1 MKRHPASTPSAL
13 RARVGLAPL
22 GLVLAALALTAAP
35 LRAQHTFSTGGAYD
49 PAVPTPRSVLGYDIG
64 ARFTP
69 HAMVARYLARLA
81 ETSKRIR
88 LDTVAY
94 TFEGR
99 EVFLVIATSE
109 ANQARLDAIRADA
122 ARLADPRGASPAELA
137 AVVARMPAVVW
148 LGYTVHGNEASGVE
162 AGLAIAYQLAAGR
175 DPETQMVL
183 DSTVVLIDPVENPD
197 GHERHVQDVMRAR
210 GAGGAEDVPPV
221 RGAMVQ
227 QGSWPGARGN
237 HYYFDM
243 NRDWFILSQP
253 ETRGRVAT
261 FERWWPHVAVDL
273 HEMGS
278 DASYYFAPPMEPI
291 NKNVPE
297 NIRHWWDVFAASNA
311 AAFDAHGWSFFRH
324 EDFDEFYPS
333 YGDSWPILNGAIGM
347 TYEEASSG
355 GGAIR
360 KSDGTLLTLR
370 DAAWH
375 HYTAS
380 WATLVTAAQRARERV
395 SDYLAFR
402 QSAVTDGERGPI
414 RTVAIAP
421 DGQGRADT
429 LVAHLLANG
438 VAVGRLRAPAD
449 VRDAVAYGESA
460 PRPVR
465 LTPGSYVVDLAQPQG
480 RLAKALLEPDAQLDS
495 SFIAQ
500 ELEHRRT
507 GQPDRFYD
515 LTAWALPYVF
525 RVHAWWSRG
534 SVGPADPVDAAS
546 RSAAGPA
553 AFPHEA
559 PRYAYAFSAGSET
572 SLRLLG
578 ALLADSVRVSFAPR
592 TFTQA
597 GMRFPDGTFLVR
609 VAANG
614 PRVGDLVLHHAS
626 ETGARVVALNS
637 AASDSGPDLGSNGVF
652 AVKAPRVA
660 LVGGPPVSGTSFGSA
675 WFAFNQRLHYPVV
688 TVNAASL
695 GGLDLKGYD
704 VIVVPSVGAGAFD
717 RVLGE
722 GGKERLVAWVRDGGT
737 LITLDGAT
745 SWLAGEKL
753 GLARLRLRRDTTR
766 ADSAGGAPLPAYVPG
781 AIVRLTGDT
790 LSPLLA
796 GIGEAEIP
804 ALDFSDRIYNPPKDL
819 APGEAVL
826 RYAPAARLRLAGYLW
841 PEVPARLAE
850 SVYLWTENDGRGRVI
865 GFAGDP
871 NFRDLMRGLLPLF
884 ANAVFLGP
892 SM

>member
-1 MKRHPASTPSAL
+1 MRRTVLA
-13 RARVGLAPL
+13 LAPL
-22 GLVLAALALTAAP
+22 LLAASAGP
-35 LRAQHTFSTGGAYD
+35 LLAQHTFSSGGAYD

-64 ARFTP
+64 DRFTP
-69 HAMVARYLARLA
+69 HYLVARYLARLA
-81 ETSKRIR
+81 ATSRRIR
-88 LDTVAY
+88 LDTVAHS
-94 TFEGR
+94 FEGR

-122 ARLADPRGASPAELA
+122 ARLADPRGASPAGLA
-137 AVVARMPAVVW
+137 ATVARTPAIVW

-221 RGAMVQ
+221 QGAMVH

-237 HYYFDM
+237 HYDFDM

-253 ETRGRVAT
+253 ETRGRVAA
-261 FERWWPHVAVDL
+261 FQRWWPHVAVDL
-273 HEMGS
+273 HEMGA
-278 DASYYFAPPMEPI
+278 DQSYYFAPPMDPI

-297 NIRHWWDVFAASNA
+297 SIRRWWDIFAAGNA
-311 AAFDAHGWSFFRH
+311 AAFDAHGWAFFRR

-347 TYEEASSG
+347 TYEEASSQ

-370 DAAWH
+370 DATWH

-380 WATLVTAAQRARERV
+380 WATLVTAAKRARERV

-402 QSAVTDGERGPI
+402 QSAVTDGETGPV
-414 RTVAIAP
+414 RTVAVAP
-421 DGQGRADT
+421 DEQGRADS

-438 VAVGRLRAPAD
+438 IAVSRLRSLAD

-465 LTPGSYVVDLAQPQG
+465 LAAGTYVVDLAQPQG

-500 ELEHRRT
+500 ELERRRT
-507 GQPDRFYD
+507 GQSDRFYD
-515 LTAWALPYVF
+515 MTAWALPYVF
-525 RVHAWWSRG
+525 RVHAWWSHG
-534 SVGPADPVDAAS
+534 PVGPADPVDTASLAAARPAS
-546 RSAAGPA
+546 FPGSAPQ
-553 AFPHEA
+553 F
-559 PRYAYAFSAGSET
+559 AYAFSAGSET

-578 ALLADSVRVSFAPR
+578 ALLADSVRVSFASR

-597 GMRFPDGTFLVR
+597 GVRFPNGTFLVR

-614 PRVGDLVLHHAS
+614 PQVGETVARRAA
-626 ETGARVVALNS
+626 ETGARVVALHS
-637 AASDSGPDLGSNGVF
+637 AGTDSGPDLGGNTVF
-652 AVKAPRVA
+652 PVRAPRVA
-660 LVGGPPVSGTSFGSA
+660 LIGGPPVSGNSFGFA

-695 GGLDLKGYD
+695 GGLDLGSFD
-704 VIVVPSVGAGAFD
+704 VIVVPSAGAGAFD

-722 GGKERLVAWVRDGGT
+722 GGKERLVQWVKDGGT

-745 SWLAGEKL
+745 SWLAAEKT

-781 AIVRLTGDT
+781 AIVRLQGDT

-796 GIGEAEIP
+796 GIGETEIP

-826 RYAPAARLRLAGYLW
+826 RYAPAQRLRIAGYLW

-850 SVYLWTENDGRGRVI
+850 SVYLWTERDGRGRVI

-871 NFRDLMRGLLPLF
+871 NFRDLWRSLLPLF

-892 SM
+892 VM

>member
-1 MKRHPASTPSAL
+1 MKHVSAL
-13 RARVGLAPL
+13 VPL
-22 GLVLAALALTAAP
+22 MLVLAAGPLA
-35 LRAQHTFSTGGAYD
+35 AQHAFSTGGTYD

-64 ARFTP
+64 DRFTP
-69 HAMVARYLARLA
+69 HYMVARYLARLA
-81 ETSKRIR
+81 ATSRRIR
-88 LDTVAY
+88 LDTVAHS
-94 TFEGR
+94 FEGR

-109 ANQARLDAIRADA
+109 ANQARLDQVRADA
-122 ARLADPRGASPAELA
+122 ARLADPRGASAAELA
-137 AVVARMPAVVW
+137 AVVARMPAIVW
-148 LGYTVHGNEASGVE
+148 MGYTVHGNEASGVE
-162 AGLAIAYQLAAGR
+162 AGLALAYQLAAGR

-197 GHERHVQDVMRAR
+197 GHERHVQDVLRAR
-210 GAGGAEDVPPV
+210 GSGGAEDVPPV
-221 RGAMVQ
+221 QGAMVH
-227 QGSWPGARGN
+227 QGAWPGARGN
-237 HYYFDM
+237 HYDFDM

-253 ETRGRVAT
+253 ETRGRLAV
-261 FERWWPHVAVDL
+261 FQRWWPHVAVDL

-278 DASYYFAPPMEPI
+278 DATYYFAPPMDPI

-297 NIRHWWDVFAASNA
+297 SIRRWWDIFAASNA
-311 AAFDAHGWSFFRH
+311 AAFDAHGWSFFRR

-347 TYEEASSG
+347 TYEEASSE

-360 KSDGTLLTLR
+360 RSDGTLLTLR

-380 WATLVTAAQRARERV
+380 WATVVTAAKRARERV

-402 QSAVTDGERGPI
+402 QSAVTDGEKGPV

-421 DGQGRADT
+421 DAQGRADS

-438 VAVGRLRAPAD
+438 VAVSRLRASAD

-465 LTPGSYVVDLAQPQG
+465 LAAGTYLVDMAQPQG
-480 RLAKALLEPDAQLDS
+480 RLAKALLEPEAQLDS
-495 SFIAQ
+495 SFIAE
-500 ELEHRRT
+500 ELERRRT

-515 LTAWALPYVF
+515 MTAWALPYVF
-525 RVHAWWSRG
+525 RAHAWWSRG
-534 SVGPADPVDAAS
+534 TIGPGDAVD
-546 RSAAGPA
+546 SAALA
-553 AFPHEA
+553 AGRTAQVPGATPQFA
-559 PRYAYAFSAGSET
+559 WAFSAGSET

-578 ALLADSVRVSFAPR
+578 ALLADSVRVAFAPR
-592 TFTQA
+592 SFTQ
-597 GMRFPDGTFLVR
+597 GGTRFANGTFLVR

-614 PRVGDLVLHHAS
+614 PQVGEEVGRRAA
-626 ETGARVVALNS
+626 EIGARVVALNS
-637 AASDSGPDLGSNGVF
+637 AAADSGPDLGSNSVF

-660 LVGGPPVSGTSFGSA
+660 LVGGQPVSGQSFGFA
-675 WFAFNQRLHYPVV
+675 WFAFDQRLHYPVV

-695 GGLDLKGYD
+695 GGLDLKNFD

-722 GGKERLVAWVRDGGT
+722 GGRERLVAWVKDGGT

-745 SWLAGEKL
+745 SWLAEEKL
-753 GLARLRLRRDTTR
+753 GLARLRLRRDSTR
-766 ADSAGGAPLPAYVPG
+766 ADSAGGAPLPASVPG

-796 GIGEAEIP
+796 GIDETEI
-804 ALDFSDRIYNPPKDL
+804 AAGDYSDRIYNPPKDL
-819 APGEAVL
+819 AAGEAIL
-826 RYAPAARLRLAGYLW
+826 RYAPLPRLRLAGYLW

-850 SVYLWTENDGRGRVI
+850 SVYLWTESDGRGRVI

-871 NFRDLMRGLLPLF
+871 NFRDLWRGLRPLF

>member
-1 MKRHPASTPSAL
+1 MKRQAS
-13 RARVGLAPL
+13 
-22 GLVLAALALTAAP
+22 VLAALLIVVTAIP
-35 LRAQHTFSTGGAYD
+35 LAAQHTFSTGGAYD

-64 ARFTP
+64 DRFTP
-69 HAMVARYLARLA
+69 HHLVARYLARLA
-81 ETSKRIR
+81 ATSPRIR
-88 LDTVAY
+88 VDTVARS
-94 TFEGR
+94 FEGR

-109 ANQARLDAIRADA
+109 ANQARLDQIRADA
-122 ARLADPRGASPAELA
+122 ARLADPRGTAPAELA
-137 AVVARMPAVVW
+137 ATVARMPAIVW

-162 AGLAIAYQLAAGR
+162 AALALAYQLAAGR
-175 DPETQMVL
+175 DPETQLVL

-221 RGAMVQ
+221 QGAMVH

-237 HYYFDM
+237 HYGFDM

-253 ETRGRVAT
+253 ETRGRIAA
-261 FERWWPHVAVDL
+261 FQRWWPHVAVDL

-278 DASYYFAPPMEPI
+278 DASYYFAPPMDPV

-324 EDFDEFYPS
+324 EDFDGFYPS
-333 YGDSWPILNGAIGM
+333 YGDSWPTLNGAIGM

-360 KSDGTLLTLR
+360 KGDGTLLTLR

-380 WATLVTAAQRARERV
+380 WATVVTAARRARERV

-402 QSAVTDGERGPI
+402 QSAVSDGERGPI

-421 DGQGRADT
+421 DGQGRADS
-429 LVAHLLANG
+429 LVSHLLTNG
-438 VAVGRLRAPAD
+438 IAVGRLRAPAD
-449 VRDAVAYGESA
+449 VRDAVAFGESA
-460 PRPVR
+460 PRLVH
-465 LTPGSYVVDLAQPQG
+465 LAAGTYVVDLAQPQG

-495 SFIAQ
+495 SFIAE
-500 ELEHRRT
+500 ELERRRT
-507 GQPDRFYD
+507 GQSDRFYD
-515 LTAWALPYVF
+515 MTAWALPYVF
-525 RVHAWWSRG
+525 HAGAWWTRG
-534 SVGPADPVDAAS
+534 TVGPTDPVDAAALAVG
-546 RSAAGPA
+546 RAAQVPSAAPQ
-553 AFPHEA
+553 
-559 PRYAYAFSAGSET
+559 YAYAFPAGSEA
-572 SLRLLG
+572 SLRLLA
-578 ALLADSVRVSFAPR
+578 ALLSDSVRVAFAPR

-597 GMRFPDGTFLVR
+597 GARFPNGTFLVR

-614 PRVGDLVLHHAS
+614 SQVGDVVARRAA
-626 ETGARVVALNS
+626 EAGARVVALRS
-637 AASDSGPDLGSNGVF
+637 AAADSGPDLGSNSVF
-652 AVKAPRVA
+652 PVKAPRVA
-660 LVGGPPVSGTSFGSA
+660 LVGGQPVSGGSFGFA
-675 WFAFNQRLHYPVV
+675 WFAFDQRLHYPVV

-695 GGLDLKGYD
+695 GGLDLKNFD
-704 VIVVPSVGAGAFD
+704 VVVVPSVGVGAFD

-722 GGKERLVAWVRDGGT
+722 SGKERLVSWVKDGGT

-745 SWLAGEKL
+745 SWLAAEKT

-766 ADSAGGAPLPAYVPG
+766 ADSAGGAPLPSYVPG

-796 GIGEAEIP
+796 GIGATEVP
-804 ALDFSDRIYNPPKDL
+804 AQVSSDRIYNPPKDL
-819 APGEAVL
+819 APGEAIL
-826 RYAPAARLRLAGYLW
+826 RYAPVARLRLAGYLW

-850 SVYLWTENDGRGRVI
+850 SVYLWTENAGRGRVI

-871 NFRDLMRGLLPLF
+871 NYRDLWRGLLPLF

>member
-1 MKRHPASTPSAL
+1 MTRSASVL
-13 RARVGLAPL
+13 RTT
-22 GLVLAALALTAAP
+22 LVASLVALAAGPGPLA
-35 LRAQHTFSTGGAYD
+35 AQHPFAAGGSYD
-49 PAVPTPRSVLGYDIG
+49 PAVPTPRSVLGYELGD
-64 ARFTP
+64 RFTP
-69 HAMVARYLARLA
+69 HHLVARYLARLA
-81 ETSKRIR
+81 ATSRRIR
-88 LDTVAY
+88 LDTVAES
-94 TFEGR
+94 FEGR
-99 EVFLVIATSE
+99 EVFLVVATSE

-137 AVVARMPAVVW
+137 AIVARMPTIVW

-175 DPETQMVL
+175 DPETQLVL
-183 DSTVVLIDPVENPD
+183 DSCVVLIDPVENPD
-197 GHERHVQDVMRAR
+197 GHERHVQDVLRAR

-227 QGSWPGARGN
+227 QGAWPGARGN
-237 HYYFDM
+237 HYGFDM

-253 ETRGRVAT
+253 ETRGRIAA
-261 FERWWPHVAVDL
+261 FERWWPHVAADL
-273 HEMGS
+273 HEMGG
-278 DASYYFAPPMEPI
+278 DASYYFAPPMDPI

-297 NIRHWWDVFAASNA
+297 SIRRWWDIFAAGNA
-311 AAFDAHGWSFFRH
+311 AAFDAHGWAFFRR

-380 WATLVTAAQRARERV
+380 WATLVTAARRARERV
-395 SDYLAFR
+395 GDYLAFR
-402 QSAVTDGERGPI
+402 QTAVTDGEKGPI
-414 RTVAIAP
+414 RTVAIAR
-421 DGQGRADT
+421 DDQGRADT

-438 VAVGRLRAPAD
+438 VAVSRLRAATD
-449 VRDAVAYGESA
+449 VRDAVAYGETA
-460 PRPVR
+460 PRAVR
-465 LTPGSYVVDLAQPQG
+465 LAAGSYVVDLAQPQG

-495 SFIAQ
+495 SFVAQ

-515 LTAWALPYVF
+515 MTAWALPYVF
-525 RVHAWWSRG
+525 RVRAWWSRG
-534 SVGPADPVDAAS
+534 PLGPADAVDTAAL
-546 RSAAGPA
+546 AAARTAPFPA
-553 AFPHEA
+553 AA
-559 PRYAYAFSAGSET
+559 PQFAWAFSAGSEA

-592 TFTQA
+592 SFVQ
-597 GMRFPDGTFLVR
+597 GGVRFPNGTFLVR
-609 VAANG
+609 VAVNG
-614 PRVGDLVLHHAS
+614 PQVSQIVARRAA
-626 ETGARVVALNS
+626 EAGARVAALNS
-637 AASDSGPDLGSNGVF
+637 AAADSGPDLGSNTVF
-652 AVKAPRVA
+652 PVKAPRVA
-660 LVGGPPVSGTSFGSA
+660 LLGGQPVSGQSFGFA
-675 WFAFNQRLHYPVV
+675 WFAFDQRLHYPVV

-695 GGLDLKGYD
+695 GGLDLKDFD
-704 VIVVPSVGAGAFD
+704 VIVVPSVYGGGLD

-722 GGKERLVAWVRDGGT
+722 SGKERLVQWVKDGGT

-753 GLARLRLRRDTTR
+753 GLARLRQRHDTTR
-766 ADSAGGAPLPAYVPG
+766 ADSAGGAPLPASVPG
-781 AIVRLTGDT
+781 AIVRLTSDT

-796 GIGEAEIP
+796 GIGETEIP
-804 ALDFSDRIYNPPKDL
+804 ALDYSDRIYNPPKDL

-826 RYAPAARLRLAGYLW
+826 RYASVQRLRLAGYLW

-850 SVYLWTENDGRGRVI
+850 SVYLWTESDGRGRVI
-865 GFAGDP
+865 AFAGDP
-871 NFRDLMRGLLPLF
+871 NFRDLWRGLLPLF
-884 ANAVFLGP
+884 GNAVFLGP

>member
-1 MKRHPASTPSAL
+1 MRRTTL
-13 RARVGLAPL
+13 
-22 GLVLAALALTAAP
+22 ALALLTAALAAP
-35 LRAQHTFSTGGAYD
+35 LRAQHSYSTGTSYD

-64 ARFTP
+64 DRFTP
-69 HAMVARYLARLA
+69 HYLVARYLERLA
-81 ETSKRIR
+81 AASRRIR
-88 LDTVAY
+88 LDTVARS
-94 TFEGR
+94 FEGR

-137 AVVARMPAVVW
+137 QIVARMPAIVW

-197 GHERHVQDVMRAR
+197 GHERHVQDVLRAR

-221 RGAMVQ
+221 QDAMVH

-237 HYYFDM
+237 HYDFDM

-253 ETRGRVAT
+253 ETRGRVAE
-261 FERWWPHVAVDL
+261 FQRWWPHVAVDL
-273 HEMGS
+273 HEMGA
-278 DASYYFAPPMEPI
+278 DQTYYFAPPMDPI

-297 NIRHWWDVFAASNA
+297 SIRRWWDIFAAGNA
-311 AAFDAHGWSFFRH
+311 AAFDAHGWSFFRR

-347 TYEEASSG
+347 TYEEASSE
-355 GGAIR
+355 GGAIVR
-360 KSDGTLLTLR
+360 SDGTLLTLR

-380 WATLVTAAQRARERV
+380 WATLLTAAKNARARV

-402 QSAVTDGERGPI
+402 QSAVTDGEKGPV

-421 DGQGRADT
+421 DVQGRADT

-438 VAVGRLRAPAD
+438 IAVSRLRSGAD

-460 PRPVR
+460 PRLVH
-465 LTPGSYVVDLAQPQG
+465 LAAGTYLVDMAQPQG
-480 RLAKALLEPDAQLDS
+480 RLAKSLLEPEAQLDS

-500 ELEHRRT
+500 ELERRRT

-515 LTAWALPYVF
+515 MTAWALPYVF
-525 RVHAWWSRG
+525 RVRAWWSHG
-534 SVGPADPVDAAS
+534 PIGPADAVD
-546 RSAAGPA
+546 SAALAAGRPAPPPA
-553 AFPHEA
+553 AAPQFAWAFP
-559 PRYAYAFSAGSET
+559 AGSET

-578 ALLADSVRVSFAPR
+578 ALLADSVRVSLAPR
-592 TFTQA
+592 SFVQ
-597 GMRFPDGTFLVR
+597 GGVRYPNGTFLVR

-614 PRVGDLVLHHAS
+614 PRVGEIVSRRAA
-626 ETGARVVALNS
+626 EIGARVVTLNS
-637 AASDSGPDLGSNGVF
+637 AAADSGPDLGSNTVF
-652 AVKAPRVA
+652 ALKAPRVA
-660 LVGGPPVSGTSFGSA
+660 LLGGQPISGQSFGFA

-695 GGLDLKGYD
+695 GGLDLKSFD
-704 VIVVPSVGAGAFD
+704 VIVVPSVGGGALD

-722 GGKERLVAWVRDGGT
+722 GGRERLVSWVRDGGT

-745 SWLAGEKL
+745 SWLAEEKL

-796 GIGEAEIP
+796 GIGESEIP
-804 ALDFSDRIYNPPKDL
+804 ALDFSDRIYTPPKDL

-826 RYAPAARLRLAGYLW
+826 RYAPVQRLRIAGYLW

-850 SVYLWTENDGRGRVI
+850 SVYLWTEGDGRGRVI
-865 GFAGDP
+865 GFAGEP
-871 NFRDLMRGLLPLF
+871 NFRDLWRSLLPLF
-884 ANAVFLGP
+884 GNAVFIGP

>member
-1 MKRHPASTPSAL
+1 MKQVSVL
-13 RARVGLAPL
+13 VPL
-22 GLVLAALALTAAP
+22 ILVLGAGPLA
-35 LRAQHTFSTGGAYD
+35 AQHAFSTAGTYD
-49 PAVPTPRSVLGYDIG
+49 PAVPAPRSVLGYDIG
-64 ARFTP
+64 DRFTP
-69 HAMVARYLARLA
+69 HDMVARYLARLA
-81 ETSKRIR
+81 ATSRRIR
-88 LDTVAY
+88 LDTVAHS
-94 TFEGR
+94 FEGR

-109 ANQARLDAIRADA
+109 ANQARLDQIRGDA

-137 AVVARMPAVVW
+137 AVVARMPAIVW

-162 AGLAIAYQLAAGR
+162 AALALAYQLAAGR

-197 GHERHVQDVMRAR
+197 GHERHVQDVLRAR

-221 RGAMVQ
+221 RGAMVH
-227 QGSWPGARGN
+227 QGAWPGARGN
-237 HYYFDM
+237 HYDFDM

-253 ETRGRVAT
+253 ETRGRVAE
-261 FERWWPHVAVDL
+261 FQRWWPQVAVDL

-297 NIRHWWDVFAASNA
+297 GIRRWWDIFAASNA
-311 AAFDAHGWSFFRH
+311 AAFDAHGWSFFRR

-333 YGDSWPILNGAIGM
+333 YGDSWPILSGAIGM
-347 TYEEASSG
+347 TYEEASSE

-360 KSDGTLLTLR
+360 RSDGTLLTLR

-380 WATLVTAAQRARERV
+380 WATAVTAAKSARERV
-395 SDYLAFR
+395 GDYLAFR
-402 QSAVTDGERGPI
+402 QSAVTDGEKGPV
-414 RTVAIAP
+414 RTVAIAS
-421 DGQGRADT
+421 DAQGRADS

-438 VAVGRLRAPAD
+438 VAVSRLRASAD

-460 PRPVR
+460 PTPVR
-465 LTPGSYVVDLAQPQG
+465 LAAGTYLVDMAQPQG
-480 RLAKALLEPDAQLDS
+480 RLAKALLEPEAQLDS
-495 SFIAQ
+495 SFIAE
-500 ELEHRRT
+500 ELERRRT

-515 LTAWALPYVF
+515 MTAWALPYVF
-525 RVHAWWSRG
+525 RARAWWSRG
-534 SVGPADPVDAAS
+534 TIGPADAVDSAALAAG
-546 RSAAGPA
+546 RSAQVPSATPQ
-553 AFPHEA
+553 F
-559 PRYAYAFSAGSET
+559 AYAFPAGSET

-578 ALLADSVRVSFAPR
+578 ALLADSVRVAFAPR
-592 TFTQA
+592 SFTQA
-597 GMRFPDGTFLVR
+597 GTRFANGTFLVR

-614 PRVGDLVLHHAS
+614 PQAGEVVGRRAA
-626 ETGARVVALNS
+626 EIGARVVALNS
-637 AASDSGPDLGSNGVF
+637 AAADSGPDLGSNSVF
-652 AVKAPRVA
+652 SVKAPRVV
-660 LVGGPPVSGTSFGSA
+660 LVGGQPVSGQSFGFA

-695 GGLDLKGYD
+695 GGIDLKNFD

-722 GGKERLVAWVRDGGT
+722 EGRERLVAWVKDGGT

-753 GLARLRLRRDTTR
+753 GLARLRLRRDSTR
-766 ADSAGGAPLPAYVPG
+766 ADSAGGAPLPASVPG

-796 GIGEAEIP
+796 GIGETEI
-804 ALDFSDRIYNPPKDL
+804 AAGDYSDRVYNPPKDL
-819 APGEAVL
+819 APGEAIL
-826 RYAPAARLRLAGYLW
+826 RYAPLPRLRLAGYLW

-850 SVYLWTENDGRGRVI
+850 SVYLWTEHDGRGRVI

-871 NFRDLMRGLLPLF
+871 NFRDLWRGLLPLF

>member
-1 MKRHPASTPSAL
+1 MTPHPSPAPSTRLS
-13 RARVGLAPL
+13 RAGLGLLGLLCA
-22 GLVLAALALTAAP
+22 GLVLVPAP
-35 LRAQHTFSTGGAYD
+35 VLAQHTFSSGTAYD
-49 PAVPTPRSVLGYDIG
+49 PAVPTPRSVLGYDLG
-64 ARFTP
+64 DRFTP
-69 HAMVARYLARLA
+69 HYLVARYLARLA
-81 ETSKRIR
+81 ATSRRIR
-88 LDTVAY
+88 LDTVAHS
-94 TFEGR
+94 FEGR

-109 ANQARLDAIRADA
+109 ANQARLAAIRADA
-122 ARLADPRGASPAELA
+122 ARLADPRGASSAELA

-197 GHERHVQDVMRAR
+197 GHERHVQDVMRGR
-210 GAGGAEDVPPV
+210 GAGGTDDVPPV

-253 ETRGRVAT
+253 ETRGRVRT
-261 FERWWPHVAVDL
+261 FRRWWPQVAADL

-297 NIRHWWDVFAASNA
+297 SIRRWWDIFAASNA
-311 AAFDAHGWSFFRH
+311 AAFDAHGWSFFRR

-355 GGAIR
+355 AGAILR
-360 KSDGTLLTLR
+360 SDGTLLTLH
-370 DAAWH
+370 DATWH

-380 WATLVTAAQRARERV
+380 WATLVTAAKRARERV

-421 DGQGRADT
+421 DDQGRADS
-429 LVAHLLANG
+429 LVAHLLVNG
-438 VAVGRLRAPAD
+438 IAVSRLRSGAD

-460 PRPVR
+460 PRPVH
-465 LTPGSYVVDLAQPQG
+465 LPPGTYVVDLAQPQG
-480 RLAKALLEPDAQLDS
+480 RLAKALLEPEAQLDS
-495 SFIAQ
+495 AFIAE
-500 ELEHRRT
+500 ELERRRT

-515 LTAWALPYVF
+515 MTAWALPYVF
-525 RVHAWWSRG
+525 RAHAWWSRG
-534 SVGPADPVDAAS
+534 PVGPADPVDSASLAATG
-546 RSAAGPA
+546 AAPVPA
-553 AFPHEA
+553 A

-572 SLRLLG
+572 AVRLLG

-597 GMRFPDGTFLVR
+597 GMRFSNGTFLVR

-614 PRVGDLVLHHAS
+614 PQVGEVVGRRAA
-626 ETGARVVALNS
+626 EVGARVVALNS
-637 AASDSGPDLGSNGVF
+637 AAADSGPDLGSNSVF
-652 AVKAPRVA
+652 PVKAPRVA
-660 LVGGPPVSGTSFGSA
+660 LVGGQPISGNSFGFA

-688 TVNAASL
+688 PVNAAAL
-695 GGLDLKGYD
+695 GGLDLKDYD
-704 VIVVPSVGAGAFD
+704 VIVVPSVSAGAFD

-722 GGKERLVAWVRDGGT
+722 AGKERLAGWVRDGGT
-737 LITLDGAT
+737 LITVDGAT
-745 SWLAGEKL
+745 SWLAEEKL

-766 ADSAGGAPLPAYVPG
+766 ADSAAGAPLPASVPG
-781 AIVRLTGDT
+781 AIVRLVGDT

-796 GIGEAEIP
+796 GIDDTEIP
-804 ALDFSDRIYNPPKDL
+804 ALAFSDRIYKAPKDL

-826 RYAPAARLRLAGYLW
+826 RYAPVARLRLAGYLW

-850 SVYLWTENDGRGRVI
+850 SVYLWTESDGRGRVI

-871 NFRDLMRGLLPLF
+871 NFRDLWRSLQPLF